1 MTRQS
6 GPPEPKFDVTFLIML
21 IISGLTVLTN
31 ALILAGFYVQRKL
44 RNYTNY
50 YIMNIAIA
58 DLLVGLIIMP
68 LRSLTFLY
76 GTWIFGHTR
85 TVFILGFQNTLL
97 SVSVFGVIA
106 ICLDR
111 YIATFYPIEHFQR
124 KSIRKATLVNIG
136 TWVISFAVW
145 FLVFSVWDLVD
156 PNDNL
161 TPSGLFKPNY
171 SLRKP
176 TLILVSFIRA
186 LGPFL
191 LICGLYTRIYLR
203 VRSIG
208 KRPISTG
215 LKTNE
220 SPNSVALVR
229 QLENADLAYVS
240 SEQDKNKDIEDV
252 FKNPEGKVIS
262 LGQAISGMRSIP
274 TDNVADKSTEYS
286 LSNDRSR
293 NYRPS
298 MENASSPPRI
308 IGKSTKTDVASMK
321 GQKVMRTLTLIVLA
335 FVVTWLPNAVDL
347 MVHTASEDYY
357 DIMNELFP
365 FSELF
370 RWVTFCNSLTN
381 PVAYAMAQPLIR
393 QTVLMIL
400 RCKR

>member
-6 GPPEPKFDVTFLIML
+6 GLPEPRFNVTFLVLL

-31 ALILAGFYVQRKL
+31 ALILTGFYFQRKL
-44 RNYTNY
+44 RSYTNY

-58 DLLVGLIIMP
+58 DLLVGLIMMP
-68 LRSLTFLY
+68 LRSLTFFY
-76 GTWIFGHTR
+76 GTWIFGHTG

-124 KSIRKATLVNIG
+124 KSIRKATLVNIS

-156 PNDNL
+156 SNDTRAPN
-161 TPSGLFKPNY
+161 GLFKPNY
-171 SLRKP
+171 SLRKS
-176 TLILVSFIRA
+176 TILLVSIIRA
-186 LGPFL
+186 LGPL
-191 LICGLYTRIYLR
+191 LMIFGLYTRIYLR

-215 LKTNE
+215 LKTKE
-220 SPNSVALVR
+220 SRNSVALVR
-229 QLENADLAYVS
+229 QRENAELAYAS
-240 SEQDKNKDIEDV
+240 SAQDRDKDIDDN
-252 FKNPEGKVIS
+252 FKNPEGKVT
-262 LGQAISGMRSIP
+262 LGQDISGRPSMP
-274 TDNVADKSTEYS
+274 TDNVPDISTENS
-286 LSNDRSR
+286 LSHDRSR

-298 MENASSPPRI
+298 MENTSSPKRI
-308 IGKSTKTDVASMK
+308 IGKSSKADGASMK
-321 GQKVMRTLTLIVLA
+321 GQKAMRTLTLIVLA
-335 FVVTWLPNAVDL
+335 FFATWLPNTVDL
-347 MVHTASEDYY
+347 LVATVYKEYFG
-357 DIMNELFP
+357 IMNELFP
-365 FSELF
+365 VSELF
-370 RWVTFCNSLTN
+370 RWVTYCNSLIN

-393 QTVLMIL
+393 QTVLRIL

>member
-6 GPPEPKFDVTFLIML
+6 GLPEPKFNITFLVML

-31 ALILAGFYVQRKL
+31 ALILAGFYFQRKL

-76 GTWIFGHTR
+76 GTWIFGHTG
-85 TVFILGFQNTLL
+85 TVFFLGFQNTLL

-124 KSIRKATLVNIG
+124 KSIRKATLVNIS

-145 FLVFSVWDLVD
+145 FLVFSVWDLVA
-156 PNDNL
+156 PNDTL

-171 SLRKP
+171 SLRKS
-176 TLILVSFIRA
+176 TVILVSIIRA

-191 LICGLYTRIYLR
+191 MICGLYIRIYLR

-208 KRPISTG
+208 KRPLSTG
-215 LKTNE
+215 LETKE
-220 SPNSVALVR
+220 ICKSVAPVR
-229 QLENADLAYVS
+229 QRENANLAYVS
-240 SEQDKNKDIEDV
+240 SAQDRDKDIDDV
-252 FKNPEGKVIS
+252 FKNPEGKVTS
-262 LGQAISGMRSIP
+262 LGQAISGRPSIP
-274 TDNVADKSTEYS
+274 TDNVPDIDISH
-286 LSNDRSR
+286 DRSR
-293 NYRPS
+293 KYYRPS
-298 MENASSPPRI
+298 MENTSSPRRI
-308 IGKSTKTDVASMK
+308 IGKSSKADGASMK
-321 GQKVMRTLTLIVLA
+321 SQKAMRTLTLIVLA
-335 FVVTWLPNAVDL
+335 FFATWLPNAVDL
-347 MVHTASEDYY
+347 MVQTVSKDRY

-365 FSELF
+365 VSELF
-370 RWVTFCNSLTN
+370 RWVTYCNSLIN

-393 QTVLMIL
+393 QTVLRIL
-400 RCKR
+400 RCKRSH